1 MYNRGKSDDYSNCFA
16 GINPISK
23 PSVASDLVLV
33 IELTAMDGK
42 HYCSLMMEPSQV
54 QYYDVKR
61 SDRHPHFHILGTMQF
76 GSYVTRL
83 REKCAGDG
91 LTQFELLLP
100 RRRYEAGTGP
110 IGAL

>member
-42 HYCSLMMEPSQV
+42 HYCSVMMEPSQV

-91 LTQFELLLP
+91 FAALDGYTQLL
-100 RRRYEAGTGP
+100 
-110 IGAL
+110 I